1 MEEKGTKTRKNR
13 SLSKDTPLGEVFSN
27 RIKALDSVFDDGY
40 DLTQNNSDSKS
51 GSSSPATKPSKKKT
65 PASSKK

>member
-1 MEEKGTKTRKNR
+1 MEEKPIRTRKNR
-13 SLSKDTPLGEVFSN
+13 SMSKDAPLGEVFTN

-51 GSSSPATKPSKKKT
+51 GASSPAAKPSHKK
-65 PASSKK
+65 SLSQKK